1 MASSVQKGPNITV
14 TPKFLLFVA
23 TIDSLREPLNCPITG
38 LVVLTIEMEEKLQML
53 KPQQVPPCRILWSP
67 YRDALTRYLSKFS
80 TEAVAYFLTP
90 LRLTNDA
97 YFTRL
102 LDMMQHPLGALLL
115 EQMAASGDQL
125 ANLLRPPH
133 SATASAP
140 PPAQLLLAGAAQGDQ
155 PSLGGDPA
163 VVAGSST
170 AAAGGAADETAAPI
184 AGAAA
189 QPMESSVVL
198 AGSGSAAGGS
208 ESAAGGDVATA
219 TPAVLD
225 PMDISVGPEAG
236 ASVAVV
242 QSLPFL
248 EGAAAQAVGML
259 TGTPGSTDPAAG
271 AAAADPM
278 DHTSPAV
285 PALHA
290 TAPGQLT

>member
-1 MASSVQKGPNITV
+1 
-14 TPKFLLFVA
+14 
-23 TIDSLREPLNCPITG
+23 
-38 LVVLTIEMEEKLQML
+38 ML

-90 LRLTNDA
+90 MRLTNDA

-133 SATASAP
+133 SATASAT
-140 PPAQLLLAGAAQGDQ
+140 PPAQLLLASAAQGDH
-155 PSLGGDPA
+155 PSSGGDAAVAAGPPA
-163 VVAGSST
+163 
-170 AAAGGAADETAAPI
+170 AAAGGAAADATAVSAV
-184 AGAAA
+184 GGAA
-189 QPMESSVVL
+189 QPMESGLVL
-198 AGSGSAAGGS
+198 TGSGSGSAAGGS
-208 ESAAGGDVATA
+208 EPAAGGDAATA

-225 PMDISVGPEAG
+225 PMDVSVGTEAG
-236 ASVAVV
+236 AVV
-242 QSLPFL
+242 QPLLFS
-248 EGAAAQAVGML
+248 EGGAAQPAGMP
-259 TGTPGSTDPAAG
+259 TGTPGSTDSAAG

-285 PALHA
+285 PVLHA
-290 TAPGQLT
+290 TAPGQLRCVGLGGVQCGLKASGVNAFRRLFSQSCQHSVFELSFHNRWYSSRLLS